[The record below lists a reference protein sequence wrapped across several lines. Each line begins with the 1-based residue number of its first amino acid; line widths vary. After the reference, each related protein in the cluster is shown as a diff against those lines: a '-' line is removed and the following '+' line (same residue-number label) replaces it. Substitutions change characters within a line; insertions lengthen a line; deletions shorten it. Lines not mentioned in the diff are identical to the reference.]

1 MKERIT
7 LTESEWLLMQVLW
20 EKGACTLRELTDA
33 VRSET
38 GWTPNAV
45 ISFLKRME
53 LKQAVSVEG
62 ERRYRVYR
70 PLLDRDETILEETE
84 SWLSRVYRGDM
95 HLMMQNAVR
104 CAALTKAEADEL
116 IRLLLQGGEQQ

>member
-1 MKERIT
+1 MSERIT

-53 LKQAVSVEG
+53 LKQAVAVEG
-62 ERRYRVYR
+62 ERRSRLYRS
-70 PLLDRDETILEETE
+70 LLDRNETILEETE
-84 SWLSRVYRGDM
+84 SLLSRVYRGDM

-104 CAALTKAEADEL
+104 CASLTDEEADEL
-116 IRLLLQGGEQQ
+116 ILILRQGRDKQ